1 MSVSSRR
8 SLGAGGAAT
17 SSRPRRPVRSR
28 PHALGAHEVVDGR
41 SGQFADELDAVDLI
55 FDTVGGEFPVHAP
68 ALLAKGGR
76 LVSVAAEP
84 PRKGSY
90 FVVEPNRAQLIEL
103 AKLVDSGQLRVAID
117 STFTLAE
124 AAAAFERSLA
134 SGKHGKVVIE
144 VVDNKRSP

>member
-1 MSVSSRR
+1 MR
-8 SLGAGGAAT
+8 
-17 SSRPRRPVRSR
+17 
-28 PHALGAHEVVDGR
+28 
-41 SGQFADELDAVDLI
+41 
-55 FDTVGGEFPVHAP
+55 AP

-76 LVSVAAEP
+76 LISVAAEP
-84 PRKGSY
+84 PGEGSY

-134 SGKHGKVVIE
+134 SGKYGKVVID
-144 VVDNKRSP
+144 VADGTSSP